1 MARLFLP
8 LDIEYAS
15 DDEFIEAGPLAELL
29 FIRASCFIK
38 RKRQDGQL
46 RHNQLP
52 LISNGIKASRQHAAK
67 LVEVGLWI
75 DEGDHWFVPSYLKHN
90 PSNAEIK
97 ASTDIAKEAGIKGN
111 HERWHVGED
120 GKPNSKCPICV
131 AERVANPIGTP
142 IAPPIGGGN
151 RVGSPTTETEPVPEP
166 VPPPK
171 PVPEPSKGRRLPTRS
186 TGDDPTAAKTK
197 AVIEHIVEHRC
208 STVEIAKPDS
218 YKPKVRRDVTQAH
231 TERIGELVARF
242 PDAPVDVIA
251 HGVETGDTRRLT
263 HFEPAQPVV
272 EPEGPKLSREERDA
286 LVEANRKPA

>member
-111 HERWHVGED
+111 HERWHVGE
-120 GKPNSKCPICV
+120 GNKPNSKCPICV
-131 AERVANPIGTP
+131 AERVANPIGPP

-166 VPPPK
+166 VPPPE
-171 PVPEPSKGRRLPTRS
+171 PVPEPVPNNRSSSNRFNNAAANSRTTTEPKDPRFEIVVGLIADEQIETHGPSRPVNATAYRS
-186 TGDDPTAAKTK
+186 TVVNQIIRQNGDRISTYLADRPATPAA
-197 AVIEHIVEHRC
+197 
-208 STVEIAKPDS
+208 
-218 YKPKVRRDVTQAH
+218 
-231 TERIGELVARF
+231 LVAQ
-242 PDAPVDVIA
+242 A
-251 HGVETGDTRRLT
+251 LT
-263 HFEPAQPVV
+263 QEI
-272 EPEGPKLSREERDA
+272 ER
-286 LVEANRKPA
+286 